1 MNKQQEAYIAMNR
14 FGYGASAGDVR
25 DILKTD
31 PIQWLSAQLVPYA
44 MPKNDYTSEIAIS
57 EVMAY
62 NQLRNQAREESNSAQ
77 ENEALLK
84 QRRKDI
90 VSRARDLALESTSF
104 SFKTSQVL
112 QARLLDFFSNHFS
125 VSRNNL
131 LITALA
137 PTMEREA
144 IAANLSGSFEEM
156 LQAVI
161 SHPAMLLY
169 LNNEKSIGPNSR
181 VGRRRKGKG
190 LNENLAREILELHTL
205 GVQAGYTQQDV
216 VEFAKALTGWS
227 IGRPNKGEPAGF
239 KYRVSAHE
247 PGNRTVLGKTYQ
259 QRTKQDGLRQAQGI
273 LRDLAS
279 HPSTAQYLSF
289 KLARHF
295 IADQPSPKLV
305 GEMKRAYLASGGNIP
320 AVVTAMLSH
329 PDAWSLKNQKF
340 KTPRDFVIS
349 SCRACQLYRPK
360 PNVFQIFELMG
371 QGFFNAGS
379 PAGYAD
385 TSDAWSSAQALRD
398 RIEWAGHFAEQV
410 TLPVNEIAQYALG
423 PLLSEKTAKA
433 IERAESQSQAIILL
447 LLSPEFQRR

>member
-1 MNKQQEAYIAMNR
+1 
-14 FGYGASAGDVR
+14 
-25 DILKTD
+25 
-31 PIQWLSAQLVPYA
+31 
-44 MPKNDYTSEIAIS
+44 MPDTSFTSEVAIA

-62 NQLRNQAREESNSAQ
+62 NQMR
-77 ENEALLK
+77 NEAKDGRDVNQDTQNSLK

-90 VSRARDLALESTSF
+90 VAKARDLALESAMF
-104 SFKTSQVL
+104 GFKTPQVL

-125 VSRNNL
+125 VSRNTL
-131 LITALA
+131 LITSLA

-144 IAANLSGSFEEM
+144 IARNLSLSFADM

-169 LNNEKSIGPNSR
+169 LNNEQSIGPNSR

-205 GVQAGYTQQDV
+205 GVKAGYTQQDV

-227 IGRPNKGEPAGF
+227 IGRPHKGEPAGF

-247 PGNRTVLGKTYQ
+247 PGTRLVLGKKYEK
-259 QRTKQDGLRQAQGI
+259 RTKQDGLRQGQNI
-273 LRDLAS
+273 LADLAL
-279 HPSTAQYLSF
+279 HPSTAQHLSY

-305 GEMKRAYLASGGNIP
+305 GDMKRVYLATQGSIP
-320 AVVTAMLSH
+320 ELISAMIMH
-329 PDAWSLKNQKF
+329 PESWHLNNQKF
-340 KTPRDFVIS
+340 KTPREFIIS
-349 SCRACQLYRPK
+349 SCRACQHFRPK
-360 PNVFQIFELMG
+360 PNLFQVLELMG

-385 TSDAWSSAQALRD
+385 TYDAWSSAQALRD
-398 RIEWAGHFAEQV
+398 RIEWAAHFAEQV
-410 TLPVNEIAQYALG
+410 KMPVSEVAKHALG
-423 PLLSEKTAKA
+423 PLLSAKTAETIA
-433 IERAESQSQAIILL
+433 RAESQTQAITLL